1 MEIAVLGLGK
11 VAPELLRRPLE
22 PLGYRIVALAS
33 AAELRAH
40 ARAAGPELRAAL
52 LPPRLAGTDLAGLIG
67 ELKAGPAGRG
77 LSTVVVGGG
86 ERTARRIGEL
96 GADAHLD
103 VPFSDADVLRVLGP
117 AVRKKKLILL
127 ADDSPLIHK
136 HTVPILKQAGYDVI
150 QAYDGEEGLEL
161 ARARSPELVITDVEM
176 PRRDGY
182 ELCRALKSGTA
193 TAHIPVLMCSSLGQA
208 ADLQRGFDAG
218 TDDYLV
224 KPVSATEV
232 TNAVAELLAGSMP
245 ASREL
250 ILVVDDSAM
259 TRLLVSDCLARQGFR
274 IEAAENGARGLEKA
288 RLLKPALIIS
298 DYEMPEL
305 NGFEMLLELRRGTDT
320 RDIPVI
326 MLSARDST
334 RDHKQLSAAG
344 ARACLVKPF
353 TKDKCVV
360 TVERVLA
367 ERRLQAF
374 KRGAETYFGRGTFE
388 AVERRAQD
396 GGGDM
401 SMTRAESRQVT
412 VLFSDLAGFTPLAAS
427 MTPAEVIDLLNEY
440 FDILCPLIRAEEGD
454 IDKFVG
460 DAIMAVF
467 EEREGLEPSGLRA
480 TRAGLA
486 MQAAMLD
493 FQPWRNPRIR
503 TRIGVNTGMAVRGD
517 LGSRDRREFTVIG
530 DAVNRANRYESACP
544 AGHVMVSQS
553 TYDTL
558 PPESVAEPRHG
569 IQLKGVKDPVTG
581 WVVLSLPPKAAE
593 DAA

>member
-1 MEIAVLGLGK
+1 MEIAVVGLGK

-33 AAELRAH
+33 TAELREH
-40 ARAAGPELRAAL
+40 ARRAAGELRAAL
-52 LPPRLAGTDLAGLIG
+52 LPSRLPGADLARVVA
-67 ELKAGPAGRG
+67 ELKAGPAGNE
-77 LSTVVVGGG
+77 LSVVVVGGG
-86 ERTARRIGEL
+86 ERTARRLTEL

-103 VPFSDADVLRVLGP
+103 VPFADADVLRVLGP

-127 ADDSPLIHK
+127 ADDSLLIHK
-136 HTVPILKQAGYDVI
+136 HTVPILKQAGYEVI
-150 QAYDGEEGLEL
+150 QAYDGQEGLEM
-161 ARARSPELVITDVEM
+161 ARAQAPQLVITDVEM
-176 PRRDGY
+176 PRLDGY
-182 ELCRALKSGTA
+182 GLCRALKSDPA
-193 TAHIPVLMCSSLGQA
+193 TAHLPVLMCSSLGQA

-218 TDDYLV
+218 TDDYLI
-224 KPVSATEV
+224 KPVSPAEV

-274 IEAAENGARGLEKA
+274 IETADNGARGLEKA
-288 RLLKPALIIS
+288 RAQKPALIVS

-305 NGFEMLLELRRGTDT
+305 DGFEMLLELRRADDT
-320 RDIPVI
+320 RDIPVV
-326 MLSARDST
+326 MLSARDSA

-353 TKDKCVV
+353 TRDKCVV

-367 ERRLQAF
+367 ECRLQAF
-374 KRGAETYFGRGTFE
+374 KRGAETYFARGTFE
-388 AVERRAQD
+388 AVERRAQ
-396 GGGDM
+396 GGDQG
-401 SMTRAESRQVT
+401 MTRAESGQVT
-412 VLFSDLAGFTPLAAS
+412 VLFSDLAGFTPLAGS
-427 MTPAEVIDLLNEY
+427 MTPTEVIDMLNEY

-467 EEREGLEPSGLRA
+467 VEREGLEPSGLRA

-486 MQAAMLD
+486 MQAAMQD
-493 FQPWRNPRIR
+493 FQPWRSPRIR

-544 AGHVMVSQS
+544 PGHVMVSQS

-558 PPESVAEPRHG
+558 PEGKEGEPRHG
-569 IQLKGVKDPVTG
+569 IQLKGVKEPVTG
-581 WVVLSLPPKAAE
+581 WVVHTVPAKPRE
-593 DAA
+593 DDA